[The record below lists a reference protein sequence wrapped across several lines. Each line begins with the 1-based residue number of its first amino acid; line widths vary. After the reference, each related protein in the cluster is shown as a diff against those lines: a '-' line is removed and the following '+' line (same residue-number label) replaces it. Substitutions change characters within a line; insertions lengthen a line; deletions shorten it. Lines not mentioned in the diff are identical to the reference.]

1 MKEDYMKKKATI
13 ISLALAF
20 VLAFGTFQAA
30 FAAFPENDIETK
42 GRIKTEVDAESIAI
56 NFNKE
61 VTEGKYKL
69 VDTAELNKWVSS
81 NKNMIVMDTMP
92 AGWYEQ
98 RHIKGAI
105 NAVAGDN
112 GPNGEFTAAQK
123 SDILAKVKAICGT
136 KKVKKYWNSKKKKW
150 VDKKPKKKY
159 WKKCSKK
166 KDKFYGKKTKTVT
179 VDVKDKPIVV
189 YCGFVKCARSH
200 QAAMFLVKQGYTNV
214 YRYPGGIS
222 AWVDAKFAVEG
233 TVDPYAE

>member
-1 MKEDYMKKKATI
+1 MKKKATI

-20 VLAFGTFQAA
+20 VLVFGTFQAA
-30 FAAFPENDIETK
+30 FAAFPDKNIETK
-42 GRIKTEVDAESIAI
+42 GNINTEVDAERIAI

-81 NKNMIVMDTMP
+81 KKTMIVVDTMP
-92 AGWYEQ
+92 AAWFTD
-98 RHIKGAI
+98 RHITGAI
-105 NAVAGDN
+105 NAEAGDEVN
-112 GPNGEFTAAQK
+112 FGPFTAAQK
-123 SDILAKVKAICGT
+123 ADLLSKVKSISGT

-166 KDKFYGKKTKTVT
+166 KDKNYGKKTKTVT
-179 VDVKDKPIVV
+179 VDVKDKPIVI
-189 YCGFVKCARSH
+189 YCGFVGCARSH
-200 QAAMFLVKQGYTNV
+200 QAAMYLVKQGYTNV

-222 AWVDAKFAVEG
+222 AWVDAKLPVEG
-233 TVDPYAE
+233 AVDPYAE